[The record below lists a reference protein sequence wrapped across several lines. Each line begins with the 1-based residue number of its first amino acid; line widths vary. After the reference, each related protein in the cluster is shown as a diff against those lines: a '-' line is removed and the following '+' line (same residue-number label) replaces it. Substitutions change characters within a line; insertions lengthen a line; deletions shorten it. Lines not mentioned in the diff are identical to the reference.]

1 MLWPGPRRGFQGAEE
16 RAVQTAT
23 RTEGRINTTQSGAAV
38 GAEEESAL

>member
-1 MLWPGPRRGFQGAEE
+1 MLLPGPRRGFQGEEE

-23 RTEGRINTTQSGAAV
+23 RREGWINTTQSGAAV